1 MFADRATIIIKS
13 GKGGDGHVSFRRE
26 KYVPDGGPD
35 GGDGGRGGDI
45 VFVVDDGLNTLT
57 DYRHRRKF
65 AAQPGEEGGKRNCHG
80 KNGEDLILKVPAGT
94 VIKDAESGKV
104 IADMSGD
111 NRRQVILKGGRGG
124 LGNQHFATS
133 TMQAPKYAQP
143 GGDAIELEVKS
154 GIKGDRGRRS
164 GRFSECWKVNVIVK
178 GNQCTAKD
186 RQLPFYNLT
195 AKPWC
200 RRLRWCEGIC
210 HCRHSGTH

>member
-1 MFADRATIIIKS
+1 MFADRAKIIIKS

-35 GGDGGRGGDI
+35 GGDGGKGGDVI
-45 VFVVDDGLNTLT
+45 FVVDEGLNTLT

-65 AAQPGEEGGKRNCHG
+65 AAGAGEEGGKRNCHG
-80 KNGEDLILKVPAGT
+80 KKGADLILKVPEGT
-94 VIKDAESGKV
+94 VIKDALTEKV

-143 GGDAIELEVKS
+143 GEI
-154 GIKGDRGRRS
+154 GRAS
-164 GRFSECWKVNVIVK
+164 
-178 GNQCTAKD
+178 
-186 RQLPFYNLT
+186 
-195 AKPWC
+195 C
-200 RRLRWCEGIC
+200 RERV
-210 HCRHSGTH
+210 

>member
-35 GGDGGRGGDI
+35 GGDGGKGGDV
-45 VFVVDDGLNTLT
+45 VFVVDEGLNTLT

-80 KNGEDLILKVPAGT
+80 KNGEDLILKVPEGT

-104 IADMSGD
+104 IADMSGE
-111 NRRQVILKGGRGG
+111 NRRQVILRGGRGG
-124 LGNQHFATS
+124 LGNQHYATS

-143 GGDAIELEVKS
+143 GGDSIEIEVKLELKVIADVGLVASRMS
-154 GIKGDRGRRS
+154 GNPRCYR
-164 GRFSECWKVNVIVK
+164 
-178 GNQCTAKD
+178 A
-186 RQLPFYNLT
+186 
-195 AKPWC
+195 
-200 RRLRWCEGIC
+200 
-210 HCRHSGTH
+210 